1 MKKKSKLGCLAAVL
15 AVVVAILVAMY
26 LRYRSNVVLGHEL
39 RKEVDAWLAAL
50 PKIPESEN
58 GAPVITRGLGLLQ
71 PIPKQLMGET
81 FGIDDD
87 LEAKLLRD
95 YLATSEEALKL
106 IEKGLAYKK
115 WTFTTD
121 YEKGY
126 LATKPN
132 MVSFIWGVYTYVLK
146 GDLAKREGKESEA
159 LKEYANAVRLA
170 ATLSGERC
178 LISQMIFGSMSRTGL
193 HWMIKLLSSAKPSQE
208 SLFAVLNALFQ
219 VHKNKAHPALAFE
232 TSYHEFIMFLSG
244 YLTGETSDSAF
255 SFTRSGFG
263 WKTDVGFFF
272 ANSRFLY
279 SFHEDVE
286 IHRKFLEFYRK
297 ADPAKYYKFPTAL
310 RRKRRLYQKIG
321 LEINSWN
328 AVWAQVTLM
337 GIEDALSIFMQNEIY
352 LRGAIA
358 LTTIR
363 LYQAKNGSLPGSL
376 DELGELV
383 PKEILIDPFSGKNLI
398 YRRDGDDFYLYS
410 AGYNG
415 KDDGGKDKPI
425 FQEEVHPE
433 EVSDIVFHAPSAGK

>member
-1 MKKKSKLGCLAAVL
+1 
-15 AVVVAILVAMY
+15 
-26 LRYRSNVVLGHEL
+26 
-39 RKEVDAWLAAL
+39 
-50 PKIPESEN
+50 
-58 GAPVITRGLGLLQ
+58 
-71 PIPKQLMGET
+71 
-81 FGIDDD
+81 
-87 LEAKLLRD
+87 
-95 YLATSEEALKL
+95 
-106 IEKGLAYKK
+106 
-115 WTFTTD
+115 
-121 YEKGY
+121 
-126 LATKPN
+126 
-132 MVSFIWGVYTYVLK
+132 
-146 GDLAKREGKESEA
+146 
-159 LKEYANAVRLA
+159 
-170 ATLSGERC
+170 
-178 LISQMIFGSMSRTGL
+178 MIFGSMSRTGL

-232 TSYHEFIMFLSG
+232 TEYYTFIMFLSG

-337 GIEDALSIFMQNEIY
+337 GIEDALSVFMQNEIY

-363 LYQAKNGSLPGSL
+363 LYQAKNGLERILSTVLKAMISTCTARVTMAKTT
-376 DELGELV
+376 EAKTNQFSRKRYI
-383 PKEILIDPFSGKNLI
+383 PKKYRILFSTHRQQANETYHLTADAEDPQRYAEILRTFSCHCERSEAISNDPK
-398 YRRDGDDFYLYS
+398 
-410 AGYNG
+410 
-415 KDDGGKDKPI
+415 
-425 FQEEVHPE
+425 
-433 EVSDIVFHAPSAGK
+433 